1 MKHQPHFGSATLFRE
16 AAQTR
21 CLIADIDRIVQIL
34 DGDIA
39 AEEKQ
44 ARVFDPSQTGYPTL
58 ARTLAARRDNLRET
72 IAALERRLSDL
83 ADSSVKSRSDG
94 ADLSRRPVS
103 GVG

>member
-1 MKHQPHFGSATLFRE
+1 MTHQRHFGTASPSRE

-21 CLIADIDRIVQIL
+21 SLIADIDRIVQIL

-83 ADSSVKSRSDG
+83 PADRIR
-94 ADLSRRPVS
+94 A
-103 GVG
+103 